1 MGTETT
7 PRPHKKKDAEIVGLQ
22 FGPFELDLKSGELR
36 RAGGLLKLQ
45 PQPFKVLAQLASH
58 AGELV
63 TREEIQHEV
72 WPAGTFVDFEQSL
85 NFCIRQIRSVLGDS
99 ALTPRYIET
108 LPRRGYRWIGGPVE
122 KIGASP
128 AVLEWR
134 RPAAVARPAPLLEPG
149 TQDPETE
156 GAHEP
161 RRPARRF
168 PTSLAVAGCL
178 AVLAAGVYFAF
189 TRRSPAATPVFQR
202 ITFRRGLI
210 EGARFGPDGQVVF
223 SAAWEGDPTAL
234 FLLRLETR
242 ESHRLNV
249 PSSRLVGVSR
259 QGEVAYLKDSTLAR
273 APLSGGP
280 PKEVLADVRVA
291 DWTADGSDFLV
302 VRGSGSRGKG
312 RIEFPIGT
320 VLGEVML
327 GGNPIAR
334 IAPDGRHVA
343 FLEHPVWGDDRGSVA
358 VMDRQGKTRTLS
370 DGWAS
375 IEGLAW
381 APNSDE
387 VWFTGTRVGADSALH
402 AVSLDGRGRTVL
414 PSMGRLVLRDI
425 APDGRV
431 LIERTALRH
440 EMRAGRL
447 GEAEERD
454 LSWLD
459 FSTAEDISADGQ
471 TVLFMESGEGGG
483 PDYTM
488 FLRQTDGSLP
498 VRLGTGRGMALSPDG
513 RSVLSVPIRDRSRID
528 IVPTGPGETRTIRN
542 PGLVEYGWA
551 GFVPPDGR
559 TIYFTARDKTE
570 RQLSYLQD
578 LAGGAPRPLPFILG
592 HFNTFTPDGRAAV
605 AACKADSDRGDGL
618 CLHPVGG
625 GEPRPIP
632 GVAKYAWALG
642 FDDAGRLYLGE
653 KVEKGEKGPVDRVS
667 RIDLKT
673 GRSEPWRDIV
683 PPDRAGVKRLYKI
696 VVARNGLAYAY
707 SYARNL
713 ADLYVVTNAH

>member
-7 PRPHKKKDAEIVGLQ
+7 PRPHKKEEEIVGLQ
-22 FGPFELDLKSGELR
+22 FGPFELDLRSGELR

-45 PQPFKVLAQLASH
+45 PQPFKVLALLASH

-72 WPAGTFVDFEQSL
+72 WPEGTFVDFEQSL

-99 ALTPRYIET
+99 AVTPRYIET

-134 RPAAVARPAPLLEPG
+134 RPAAVERPAPSAEPG
-149 TQDPETE
+149 TRDVET
-156 GAHEP
+156 GSRPKH
-161 RRPARRF
+161 PARRF
-168 PTSLAVAGCL
+168 PTSLAVAVGL
-178 AVLAAGVYFAF
+178 AVLAAGVYFALA
-189 TRRSPAATPVFQR
+189 RRGPALTPAFQR

-223 SAAWEGDPTAL
+223 SAAWEGDPSAL

-249 PSSRLVGVSR
+249 PGSQLVGVSR
-259 QGEVAYLKDSTLAR
+259 QGEVAYLKESTLAR
-273 APLSGGP
+273 APLAGGP
-280 PKEVLADVRVA
+280 PREVLADVMVA
-291 DWTADGSDFLV
+291 DWTADGSEFLV
-302 VRGSGSRGKG
+302 VG

-327 GGNPIAR
+327 GGLPIAR

-358 VMDRQGKTRTLS
+358 VMDRQGRTRTLS

-402 AVSLDGRGRTVL
+402 AVSLDRRVRTVL
-414 PSMGRLVLRDI
+414 PAMGRLVLHDI

-431 LIERTALRH
+431 LIERTAFRH
-440 EMRAGRL
+440 EIRAGRL
-447 GEAEERD
+447 GEPEERD

-459 FSTAEDISADGQ
+459 LSTVEDISPDGR
-471 TVLFMESGEGGG
+471 TLLFMESGEGGG

-498 VRLGTGRGMALSPDG
+498 VRLGTGRGMALSFDG

-528 IVPTGPGETRTIRN
+528 IVPTGPGETRSIRN

-559 TIYFTARDKTE
+559 TIYYTARDKTE
-570 RQLSYLQD
+570 QQRSYLQD
-578 LAGGAPRPLPFILG
+578 IAGGPPRPLPFILVR
-592 HFNTFTPDGRAAV
+592 NARFTPDGQAV
-605 AACKADSDRGDGL
+605 VSACKADADKWPGL
-618 CLHPVGG
+618 CLHPVDGA
-625 GEPRPIP
+625 EARPIA

-642 FDDAGRLYLGE
+642 FDDAGRLYLDE
-653 KVEKGEKGPVDRVS
+653 RVEKGAKGPVERIS

-673 GRSEPWRDIV
+673 GRSEPLQDIA
-683 PPDRAGVKRLYKI
+683 PPDRAGVKSLYKI

-707 SYARNL
+707 SYARKL

>member
-7 PRPHKKKDAEIVGLQ
+7 PRPHKKDEEIVGLQ

-45 PQPFKVLAQLASH
+45 PQPFKVLALLAGH

-122 KIGASP
+122 KIGANP

-134 RPAAVARPAPLLEPG
+134 RPAAVARLAPLLEPG
-149 TQDPETE
+149 MPDVEME
-156 GAHEP
+156 GAAVRP
-161 RRPARRF
+161 RAVPAL
-168 PTSLAVAGCL
+168 TALAIAVGFL
-178 AVLAAGVYFAF
+178 VLAASVYFAF
-189 TRRSPAATPVFQR
+189 VRRAPSPTPVFQR
-202 ITFRRGLI
+202 ITYRRGLI
-210 EGARFGPDGQVVF
+210 EGARFAPEGQVVF
-223 SAAWEGDPTAL
+223 SAAWEGDPMAL

-242 ESHRLNV
+242 ESHRLTV
-249 PSSRLVGVSR
+249 PGTELVGVSR

-273 APLSGGP
+273 APLNGGP
-280 PKEVLADVRVA
+280 PKEVLADVMVA
-291 DWTADGSDFLV
+291 DWTADGSEFLV
-302 VRGSGSRGKG
+302 VRRLPSRGKG

-320 VLGEVML
+320 VLGEVMV
-327 GGNPIAR
+327 GGIPIVR
-334 IAPDGRHVA
+334 IAPDGKHVA
-343 FLEHPVWGDDRGSVA
+343 YLEHPVWGDDRGSVA

-381 APNSDE
+381 APKSDE

-402 AVSLDGRGRTVL
+402 AVTLDGRVRTVL
-414 PSMGRLVLRDI
+414 PAMGRLVLRDI

-431 LIERTALRH
+431 LIERTGLRH

-459 FSTAEDISADGQ
+459 FTTVEDISADGR

-513 RSVLSVPIRDRSRID
+513 RSVLSVPIMDRSRID
-528 IVPTGPGETRTIRN
+528 IVPTGAGETRSLRN
-542 PGLVEYGWA
+542 PGLVEYAWV

-559 TIYFTARDKTE
+559 TIYYTARDKTE
-570 RQLSYLQD
+570 QSRSYLQD
-578 LAGGAPRPLPFILG
+578 LAGGPPRPLPFRIG
-592 HFNTFTPDGRAAV
+592 RNTFSADGRTV
-605 AACKADSDRGDGL
+605 VSACKADAEKWEGL
-618 CLHPVGG
+618 CLYPLDG
-625 GEPRPIP
+625 GESRPIA
-632 GVAKYAWALG
+632 GVAKYARPVG
-642 FDDAGRLYLGE
+642 VDDAGRLYLSE
-653 KVEKGEKGPVDRVS
+653 RVEKGEKAPFDRIT
-667 RIDLKT
+667 RMDLKT
-673 GRSEPWRDIV
+673 GRQEPWHDII
-683 PPDRAGVKRLYKI
+683 PPDRAGVKLLYKI
-696 VVARNGLAYAY
+696 VVSRNGEAYAY
-707 SYARNL
+707 SYPRYL

>member
-7 PRPHKKKDAEIVGLQ
+7 PRPHKKEEEIVGLQ

-45 PQPFKVLAQLASH
+45 PQPFKVLALLAGH

-122 KIGASP
+122 KIGANP

-134 RPAAVARPAPLLEPG
+134 RPAALARPAALLEPG
-149 TQDPETE
+149 TQDVETE
-156 GAHEP
+156 GAVAP
-161 RRPARRF
+161 PRPARWF
-168 PTSLAVAGCL
+168 PGSLVVAVVL
-178 AVLAAGVYFAF
+178 AVLAIGVYLALAGRAP
-189 TRRSPAATPVFQR
+189 TPTPVFQR

-234 FLLRLETR
+234 FLSRLETR

-249 PSSRLVGVSR
+249 PGSRLVGVSR
-259 QGEVAYLKDSTLAR
+259 QGEVAYLKESTLAR
-273 APLSGGP
+273 APLTGGP
-280 PKEVLADVRVA
+280 PKEVLADVMFA
-291 DWTADGSDFLV
+291 DWTADGSDFVV
-302 VRGSGSRGKG
+302 VRGSRSRGKG

-320 VLGEVML
+320 VLGEATFNSNV
-327 GGNPIAR
+327 IAR

-358 VMDRQGKTRTLS
+358 VVDRQGKMRTLS

-381 APNSDE
+381 APTSDE
-387 VWFTGTRVGADSALH
+387 VWFTGTRLGADSALH
-402 AVSLDGRGRTVL
+402 AVSLDGRVRIVL
-414 PSMGRLVLRDI
+414 PAMGRLVLRDI

-440 EMRAGRL
+440 EIRGGRL

-459 FSTAEDISADGQ
+459 LSTVEDISGDGH
-471 TVLFMESGEGGG
+471 TILFMESGEGGG

-498 VRLGTGRGMALSPDG
+498 LRLGTGRGMALSPDG
-513 RSVLSVPIRDRSRID
+513 RSVLSVPLRDRSRID
-528 IVPTGPGETRTIRN
+528 VVPTGAGETRSIRN
-542 PGLVEYGWA
+542 PGLLEYDWV

-559 TIYFTARDKTE
+559 TIYYTARDKTE
-570 RQLSYLQD
+570 QSLSYLQD
-578 LAGGAPRPLPFILG
+578 LAGGAPRPLPFRLG
-592 HFNTFTPDGRAAV
+592 RNTFTPDGRAAV
-605 AACKADSDRGDGL
+605 SACKGDSDRWEGL
-618 CLHPVGG
+618 CLHAVEG
-625 GEPRPIP
+625 GETRPIP
-632 GVAKYAWALG
+632 GVAKYARPLG
-642 FDDAGRLYLGE
+642 VDDAGRLYLAE
-653 KVEKGEKGPVDRVS
+653 RIEKGEKGPLDRVS

-673 GRSEPWRDIV
+673 GRSEPWRDIA
-683 PPDRAGVKRLYKI
+683 PPDRAGVKGLSKV
-696 VVARNGLAYAY
+696 VVAGNGLAYAY

-713 ADLYVVTNAH
+713 ADLYVVTNAR

>member
-1 MGTETT
+1 MGTEST
-7 PRPHKKKDAEIVGLQ
+7 PRPHKKDEELVGLQ

-45 PQPFKVLAQLASH
+45 PQPFKVLAQLASR

-128 AVLEWR
+128 GVLVGPGRGGWAG
-134 RPAAVARPAPLLEPG
+134 PAALLEPG
-149 TQDPETE
+149 TQD
-156 GAHEP
+156 
-161 RRPARRF
+161 ARRF
-168 PTSLAVAGCL
+168 PTSLVVAGCL
-178 AVLAAGVYFAF
+178 AVLAAGVYFALA
-189 TRRSPAATPVFQR
+189 RSSPAPTPVFQR
-202 ITFRRGLI
+202 MTFRRGLI
-210 EGARFGPDGQVVF
+210 EGARFAPDGQVVF
-223 SAAWEGDPTAL
+223 SAAWEGDPSAL

-242 ESHRLNV
+242 ESH
-249 PSSRLVGVSR
+249 PIKIAGSQLVGVSR

-273 APLSGGP
+273 APLAGGP
-280 PKEVLADVRVA
+280 QKEVLANVMVA
-291 DWTADGSDFLV
+291 DWTADGSEFLV
-302 VRGSGSRGKG
+302 VRGLESRGKG

-320 VLGEVML
+320 VLGEAML
-327 GGNPIAR
+327 GGKPIAR
-334 IAPDGRHVA
+334 ISPDRRHVA

-358 VMDRQGKTRTLS
+358 VMDRQGKTRTVS

-381 APNSDE
+381 SPKSDE
-387 VWFTGTRVGADSALH
+387 IWFTGTQVGADSALH
-402 AVSLDGRGRTVL
+402 AVSLDGRQRTVL
-414 PSMGRLVLRDI
+414 PAMGRLVLRDI
-425 APDGRV
+425 GPDGRV

-440 EMRAGRL
+440 EIRAGRI
-447 GEAEERD
+447 GEPEERD

-459 FSTAEDISADGQ
+459 LSTAEDISPDGR
-471 TVLFMESGEGGG
+471 TILFMESGEGGG

-498 VRLGTGRGMALSPDG
+498 VRLGTGRGMALSFDG
-513 RSVLSVPIRDRSRID
+513 RSVLSVPIQDRSRID
-528 IVPTGPGETRTIRN
+528 IVPTGAGETRSIRN

-559 TIYFTARDKTE
+559 TIYYTAQDQKEQSR
-570 RQLSYLQD
+570 SYLQD
-578 LAGGAPRPLPFILG
+578 LAGGPPRPLPFRLG
-592 HFNTFTPDGRAAV
+592 RNTFTPDGRAAV
-605 AACKADSDRGDGL
+605 SPCKADADRWEGL
-618 CLHPVGG
+618 CLHPIDG
-625 GEPRPIP
+625 GEPRPIA
-632 GVAKYAWALG
+632 GVAKYSRALG
-642 FDDAGRLYLGE
+642 FDDAGRLYLAE
-653 KVEKGEKGPVDRVS
+653 RVEKGEKGPVERVS
-667 RIDLKT
+667 RMDPKT
-673 GRSEPWRDIV
+673 GRSEPFRDIA
-683 PPDRAGVKRLYKI
+683 PPDRAGVKSLYKI
-696 VVARNGLAYAY
+696 VVSRNGLAYAY

>member
-7 PRPHKKKDAEIVGLQ
+7 PRPHKKEDEIVGLQ

-45 PQPFKVLAQLASH
+45 PQPFKVLALLAGH

-122 KIGASP
+122 RIGASP

-134 RPAAVARPAPLLEPG
+134 RPAAVARLAPFLEPG
-149 TQDPETE
+149 QPDVEME
-156 GAHEP
+156 GAGVRP
-161 RRPARRF
+161 RPARWF
-168 PTSLAVAGCL
+168 LGSLAIAAGL
-178 AVLAAGVYFAF
+178 AVLATSVYFAF
-189 TRRSPAATPVFQR
+189 VRRGSALTPVFQR

-210 EGARFGPDGQVVF
+210 EAARFGPDGQVVF
-223 SAAWEGDPTAL
+223 SAAWEGDPSAF
-234 FLLRLETR
+234 FLSRLETR
-242 ESHRLNV
+242 ESQRLNI

-273 APLSGGP
+273 APLNGGP
-280 PKEVLADVRVA
+280 PREVLADVMAA
-291 DWTADGSDFLV
+291 DWTPDGTDFLV
-302 VRGSGSRGKG
+302 ARGSRGRGK
-312 RIEFPIGT
+312 IEFPIGT
-320 VLGEVML
+320 VLGEAML
-327 GGNPIAR
+327 GANPMAR
-334 IAPDGRHVA
+334 IAPDRKHVA

-358 VMDRQGKTRTLS
+358 VMDRQGRKRTLS

-381 APNSDE
+381 GPKSDE
-387 VWFTGTRVGADSALH
+387 VWFTATRVGADSALH
-402 AVSLDGRGRTVL
+402 AVSLDGRARTVI
-414 PSMGRLVLRDI
+414 PAMGRFVLRDI
-425 APDGRV
+425 AADGRV

-440 EMRAGRL
+440 EIRAGRL

-459 FSTAEDISADGQ
+459 LSTAEDISVDGQ

-488 FLRQTDGSLP
+488 FLRQTDGALP
-498 VRLGTGRGMALSPDG
+498 VRLGTGRGMALSRDG

-528 IVPTGPGETRTIRN
+528 IVPTGAGETRTIRN
-542 PGLVEYGWA
+542 QGLVEYGWA
-551 GFVPPDGR
+551 GFVPPDGKA
-559 TIYFTARDKTE
+559 IYFTARDKTDQH
-570 RQLSYLQD
+570 RTYLQD
-578 LAGGAPRPLPFILG
+578 LAGGAPRPLPFMLG
-592 HFNTFTPDGRAAV
+592 ASNTWSPDGQAAV
-605 AACKADSDRGDGL
+605 FACKADRTEGL
-618 CLHPVGG
+618 CLHSVDG
-625 GEPRPIP
+625 GEPRPLT
-632 GVAKYAWALG
+632 GVSKSAWAVG
-642 FDDAGRLYLGE
+642 FDDTGRLYLAE
-653 KVEKGEKGPVDRVS
+653 RVEKGEKAPFT
-667 RIDLKT
+667 RITRMDLKT
-673 GRSEPWRDIV
+673 GRSEPWRDLA
-683 PPDRAGVKRLYKI
+683 PPDRAGVKGLYKI
-696 VVARNGLAYAY
+696 LVARNGLSYAY

>member
-7 PRPHKKKDAEIVGLQ
+7 PRPHKKEEEIVGLQ

-36 RAGGLLKLQ
+36 RTGGLLKLQ
-45 PQPFKVLAQLASH
+45 PQPFKVLARLASH
-58 AGELV
+58 AGEVV

-134 RPAAVARPAPLLEPG
+134 RPAAVERPAPLLEPG
-149 TQDPETE
+149 ARDLETE
-156 GAHEP
+156 GEP
-161 RRPARRF
+161 PHPARRF
-168 PTSLAVAGCL
+168 PISLAVAVGL
-178 AVLAAGVYFAF
+178 AVLAAGVYFALAS
-189 TRRSPAATPVFQR
+189 RAPALTAAFQR

-210 EGARFGPDGQVVF
+210 EAARFGPDGQVVF
-223 SAAWEGDPTAL
+223 SAAWEGDPSAL
-234 FLLRLETR
+234 FLLTLETR

-249 PSSRLVGVSR
+249 PGSQLVGVSR

-280 PKEVLADVRVA
+280 PKEVLANVRVA

-302 VRGSGSRGKG
+302 VRGSEARGKV

-320 VLGEVML
+320 VLGEGML
-327 GGNPIAR
+327 GRNAIAR

-358 VMDRQGKTRTLS
+358 VVDRHGKMRTLS

-381 APNSDE
+381 SPKSDE

-402 AVSLDGRGRTVL
+402 AVSLDGQERTVL

-440 EMRAGRL
+440 EIRAGRV

-459 FSTAEDISADGQ
+459 LSTAEDISPDGR
-471 TVLFMESGEGGG
+471 TLLFMESGEGGG
-483 PDYTM
+483 PDYTT

-513 RSVLSVPIRDRSRID
+513 RSVLSVPIRDRSHID
-528 IVPTGPGETRTIRN
+528 IIPTGPGETRSVRN
-542 PGLVEYGWA
+542 PGHVEYGWA
-551 GFVPPDGR
+551 GFVGPDGG
-559 TIYFTARDKTE
+559 TIYYTARDKTDQQ
-570 RQLSYLQD
+570 RTYLQD
-578 LAGGAPRPLPFILG
+578 LAGGAPRPLPFMLG
-592 HFNTFTPDGRAAV
+592 AYNTFTPDGQAAV
-605 AACKADSDRGDGL
+605 AACKADADKWAGL
-618 CLHPVGG
+618 CLHQVAG
-625 GEPRPIP
+625 GESRPIP
-632 GVAKYAWALG
+632 GVAKYARALG
-642 FDDAGRLYLGE
+642 FDDAGRLYLDE
-653 KVEKGEKGPVDRVS
+653 RVERGEKGPFDRIS

-673 GRSEPWRDIV
+673 GRSEPWRDIA
-683 PPDRAGVKRLYKI
+683 PPDRAGVKGLYKI
-696 VVARNGLAYAY
+696 VVAGNGLAYAY